1 MSLRWKLFLPLLLA
15 AGLTILTMERIW
27 FQRSIRHIETSQMQ
41 SMQRH
46 LESLSESLVPMVM
59 GQQLDII
66 NENLDMLLAKNPDWV
81 SIRLIDAEG
90 RQLYPLMTV
99 TADAEKE
106 RAGDPR
112 TVSVPLTS
120 AGRELAR
127 LDAVFDLAPQMELQ
141 HQEYRRTALILLV
154 ILAFSM
160 LALWLIVEHTIYGPL
175 RHLAKAAEDLARKN
189 YAAPLPAD
197 GEDDLGLL
205 IRSFAKM
212 REDLRTQHTEL
223 EHEIAERRMA
233 EAGLRKFSLAVEQSP
248 ASIMITDTERHIE
261 YVNEA
266 FVRSTG
272 FSREEALGQE
282 PGFLNSGQTD
292 PQSYATL
299 AQALAAGE
307 VWRGEFINRRKDGSE
322 YIEAAV
328 IAPLRQPDGRI
339 SHYVAV
345 KEDITEEKRL
355 AEELDHQRRHLETLV
370 RQRTAELAEAKSAAE
385 EANRAKSTFLANMSH
400 EIRTPLNAISG
411 MAHLI
416 RRNGLPPDQELR
428 LDKLQAAGQHLLETI
443 NAVLDLSK
451 IEAGKL
457 TLEEIP
463 FRLGSVFENVCSI
476 LQDRA
481 DAKQLRLIAAPPCV
495 ESLLVGDPTR
505 LQQALINYTGNAI
518 KFTQHGEVQIACHL
532 LENNHDNVFV
542 RFEVRDTGIGIAPEV
557 RQRLFSAFEQADRST
572 TRKYGGTGLGL
583 AITAH
588 LARAMGGT
596 VGVESSPGQGSTFW
610 FTARIRKAADSIQ
623 SHEIQAKTDAE
634 RGLLARH
641 AGKRVLLAEDE
652 PINREISI
660 GLLEDTGLQV
670 DSAEDGAQ
678 AVILA
683 TRNHYDLILMDMQM
697 PNLDGLDATRQ
708 IRALPGRHDCP
719 IIAMTAN
726 AFTEDRDRCLAAGMN
741 DFIAKPISPDHFF
754 EVLLT
759 WLENP
764 ARSIPSHPAATPPDR
779 NST

>member
-46 LESLSESLVPMVM
+46 LDSLSESLVPMVM

-81 SIRLIDAEG
+81 SIRLIDDEG
-90 RQLYPLMTV
+90 RQLYPLMISDDSATQ
-99 TADAEKE
+99 AK
-106 RAGDPR
+106 AGDPR
-112 TVSVPLTS
+112 TVSTPLTS
-120 AGRELAR
+120 GGRALGR
-127 LDAVFDLAPQMELQ
+127 LTAVFDLAPQMELQ
-141 HQEYRRTALILLV
+141 HQEYRRTALVLLA
-154 ILAFSM
+154 ILALSM
-160 LALWLIVEHTIYGPL
+160 LALWLIVEHTIYRPL
-175 RHLAKAAEDLARKN
+175 RRLARAAKELSRKN
-189 YAAPLPAD
+189 YAAPLPP
-197 GEDDLGLL
+197 GGKDDLGLL
-205 IRSFAKM
+205 IDSFSRM
-212 REDLRTQHTEL
+212 REDLRTQHGEL
-223 EHEIAERRMA
+223 EHEIAERRAA

-248 ASIMITDTERHIE
+248 ASIMITDTGRHIE

-272 FSREEALGQE
+272 FSREEVFGQN
-282 PGFLNSGQTD
+282 PGILNSGHTA
-292 PQSYATL
+292 PESYATL
-299 AQALAAGE
+299 ARALAAGE

-328 IAPLRQPDGRI
+328 IAPLRQPDGSI

-355 AEELDHQRRHLETLV
+355 AEELDHQRRHLEILV
-370 RQRTAELAEAKSAAE
+370 EQRTAELAEAKSVAE
-385 EANRAKSTFLANMSH
+385 EANRAKSSFLANMSH

-416 RRNGLPPDQELR
+416 RRHGLPPEQAQR
-428 LDKLQAAGQHLLETI
+428 LDKLQAAGQYLLETI

-457 TLEEIP
+457 VLEEIP

-481 DAKQLRLIAAPPCV
+481 DAKQLSLIAGPPCV
-495 ESLLVGDPTR
+495 DSLLLGDPTR
-505 LQQALINYTGNAI
+505 IQQGLINYVGNAI
-518 KFTQHGEVQIACHL
+518 KFTQRGEVRMGCQVLEEHENEVL
-532 LENNHDNVFV
+532 L

-557 RQRLFSAFEQADRST
+557 QRRLFSAFEQADRST
-572 TRKYGGTGLGL
+572 TRKHGGTGLGL

-588 LARAMGGT
+588 LAHAMGGN
-596 VGVESSPGQGSTFW
+596 VGVESTPGQGSNFW
-610 FTARIRKAADSIQ
+610 FTARIKKGTGSA
-623 SHEIQAKTDAE
+623 HELETQAKSPAE
-634 RGLLARH
+634 SCLLEHH
-641 AGKRVLLAEDE
+641 AGKHILLAEDE

-670 DSAEDGAQ
+670 DIAEDGEQ
-678 AVILA
+678 AVMLA
-683 TRNHYDLILMDMQM
+683 SRNRYDLILMDMQM
-697 PNLDGLDATRQ
+697 PNLDGIEATRR
-708 IRALPGRHDCP
+708 IRALPDHQDCP

-726 AFTEDRDRCLAAGMN
+726 AFAEDRDLCLAAGMN
-741 DFIAKPISPDHFF
+741 DFIAKPISPKHLY
-754 EVLLT
+754 EVLLA
-759 WLENP
+759 WLEAPAPANP
-764 ARSIPSHPAATPPDR
+764 QT
-779 NST
+779 